1 MSEFWNS
8 VTRDVA
14 DLTDD
19 EHKDRLL
26 HFQQLVDEENRKQWS
41 KEKQRQREN
50 INVMGHKHALERDK
64 KRKEKERNASLIRAQ
79 LEQDKTLRELEVR
92 QRQLNESDI
101 LGQELGECKAALD
114 KLTTENAGLRD
125 IANQTIKMMEAE
137 KKGSGSKRK
146 KTRGKKTRGK
156 KTRGKKTR
164 GKKTRGKKTRG
175 KKTGGTRKR

>member
-19 EHKDRLL
+19 EHKDRIL

-50 INVMGHKHALERDK
+50 INVMGHKYALERDK

-125 IANQTIKMMEAE
+125 LANQTIKLMEAKKMAEEAE

-156 KTRGKKTR
+156 KT
-164 GKKTRGKKTRG
+164 
-175 KKTGGTRKR
+175 GGTRKS